1 MSMLLFGRIA
11 ILAYAV
17 GLILVI
23 IHNIFGGRENFHRPK
38 SQRKETLLIILM
50 FVKGA
55 FIYLSVISLGYWA
68 VVAFGWFWGILSAI
82 GALLFQ
88 FQVGHFIWRRF

>member
-1 MSMLLFGRIA
+1 MLLFGRVA
-11 ILAYAV
+11 LLAYGI

-38 SQRKETLLIILM
+38 SEGMMTLLIILM
-50 FVKGA
+50 FVKGVL
-55 FIYLSVISLGYWA
+55 IYLSVIAIGYWA
-68 VVAFGWFWGILSAI
+68 VVSFGWFWGLLSAI

-88 FQVGHFIWRRF
+88 FQIGQFVWRRF